1 MTYIEAHGCDRHVW
15 RVEVEPAVAPRGGG
29 GGGHGGGGGGGA
41 TRKVVNA
48 FGTKYGTDIIVMGTT
63 SRAQIR

>member
-1 MTYIEAHGCDRHVW
+1 M
-15 RVEVEPAVAPRGGG
+15 EVEPAVAPRGGG

-48 FGTKYGTDIIVMGTT
+48 FGTKYGTDIIVMGTG